1 MQNELH
7 VKKQRFKL
15 LFMPKFERML
25 TFLTQASAAS
35 TLKELK
41 RYCLKRTSSYSF
53 HKITFRL
60 VMNIST
66 SVYTYPAFNSETTD
80 CMYTRVDQ
88 KLTGLFK

>member
-1 MQNELH
+1 
-7 VKKQRFKL
+7 
-15 LFMPKFERML
+15 MPKFERML

-66 SVYTYPAFNSETTD
+66 SVYTYPAFNSGPTD